1 MRRTGWVYWLK
12 RDLDRLPKD
21 GRPLSQSGK
30 LEEMARVREPLY
42 TAAADCAVS
51 NEFSPEETA
60 GTIWRDFC
68 ER

>member
-30 LEEMARVREPLY
+30 LEEMARVREMLRAEINRDE
-42 TAAADCAVS
+42 T
-51 NEFSPEETA
+51 PELRTE
-60 GTIWRDFC
+60 G
-68 ER
+68 